1 MRLCLERYI
10 RSCEPPSTG
19 SLSSSDAK
27 STYSHLYYKLTCLI
41 EEAWTYLLIRVK
53 LGIIRGTRHRFG
65 GVSWRCRGERPCSLA
80 SEPYP
85 GRPAAPQTLLPEA
98 AKGQAPTSSA
108 RYLPCQVPQYIIII
122 IRDISSGRVM
132 DRASRPQSRMSSRWQ
147 SRPRCHVVGASSS
160 MARSPTMTNSIS
172 LEGPFMRPTAP
183 RSMRHYLGVLGTWQ
197 PSAICPCSLGRPLV
211 PGSTTP
217 DGVQD
222 PPPPD
227 ARQES
232 PPVHMHIRGTGFSLV
247 PRFATL
253 LDLAKYAFIGCF
265 LPSRSQSR
273 LSFDHLALADAPDML
288 LLWSGESDEMTA
300 AGCSSTGLG

>member
-172 LEGPFMRPTAP
+172 LCVCRY
-183 RSMRHYLGVLGTWQ
+183 R
-197 PSAICPCSLGRPLV
+197 
-211 PGSTTP
+211 
-217 DGVQD
+217 
-222 PPPPD
+222 
-227 ARQES
+227 
-232 PPVHMHIRGTGFSLV
+232 
-247 PRFATL
+247 
-253 LDLAKYAFIGCF
+253 
-265 LPSRSQSR
+265 SR
-273 LSFDHLALADAPDML
+273 LREASSDADDAEGGTLHAPNSTPIDETL
-288 LLWSGESDEMTA
+288 PWSPGHMA
-300 AGCSSTGLG
+300 AFRNLPVLPRPASCAWQYHP